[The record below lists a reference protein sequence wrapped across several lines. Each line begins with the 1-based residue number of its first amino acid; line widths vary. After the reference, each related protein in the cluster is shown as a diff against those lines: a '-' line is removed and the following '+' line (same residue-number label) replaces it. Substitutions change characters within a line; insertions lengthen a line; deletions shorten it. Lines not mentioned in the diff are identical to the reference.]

1 MTEEELDRHIIEAT
15 SWRYETDKEAL
26 ENYNKFGPWF
36 RCDLKVTLL
45 ADAIRIP
52 IDKDYRTPTS
62 IMKNLKKK
70 NLETLQKE
78 LTEAI
83 EERKASLSKQ
93 EAWQEYN
100 DRRKE
105 VLKCLS

>member
-45 ADAIRIP
+45 ADAIRIIP

-62 IMKNLKKK
+62 IMKNLRKKD
-70 NLETLQKE
+70 LETLQKE

-93 EAWQEYN
+93 EALQDN